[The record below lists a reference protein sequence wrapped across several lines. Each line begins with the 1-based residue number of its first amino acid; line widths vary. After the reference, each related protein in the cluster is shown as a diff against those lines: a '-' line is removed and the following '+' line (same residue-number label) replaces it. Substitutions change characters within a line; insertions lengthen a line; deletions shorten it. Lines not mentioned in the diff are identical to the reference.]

1 MASTYYVQSS
11 PFNSSPPRP
20 RQQQQQQQQQLQ
32 KRKMSLTQTY
42 YLAHTARGKLSREA
56 ARADHDLR
64 LLVGHA
70 NLLDSLMLEL
80 ANAEKEQERWFNR
93 SVNSA
98 TKSSQDERPSHIR
111 WADNLVEEPEE
122 DWSSE
127 EDSDAE
133 SDMSDSDLEEEDM
146 TVHTAS
152 ATPFRR
158 PPSPVAI
165 ITEQE
170 VSDSE
175 SDTDEEEEEEDED
188 FEFEFEDLALR
199 RSPSRQSPPELLEDL
214 DDDSEEDTTPPSPP
228 QSAYDDFTSS
238 EKEPSVSTMALYH
251 DQHPAKRAELALPDS
266 EQSPMFGQGYYVSS
280 RLQGTMIPAY

>member
-1 MASTYYVQSS
+1 
-11 PFNSSPPRP
+11 
-20 RQQQQQQQQQLQ
+20 
-32 KRKMSLTQTY
+32 
-42 YLAHTARGKLSREA
+42 
-56 ARADHDLR
+56 
-64 LLVGHA
+64 
-70 NLLDSLMLEL
+70 MLEL

-98 TKSSQDERPSHIR
+98 TRASQDEKPSHIR

-133 SDMSDSDLEEEDM
+133 SDMSDSDLEDDDM

-152 ATPFRR
+152 ATPIRR

-175 SDTDEEEEEEDED
+175 SETEDEEEDED
-188 FEFEFEDLALR
+188 FDFEFEDLALT

-228 QSAYDDFTSS
+228 QSAFDDFSSS
-238 EKEPSVSTMALYH
+238 EEPSVSTTAIY

-266 EQSPMFGQGYYVSS
+266 EQSPMFGQGYIVSS